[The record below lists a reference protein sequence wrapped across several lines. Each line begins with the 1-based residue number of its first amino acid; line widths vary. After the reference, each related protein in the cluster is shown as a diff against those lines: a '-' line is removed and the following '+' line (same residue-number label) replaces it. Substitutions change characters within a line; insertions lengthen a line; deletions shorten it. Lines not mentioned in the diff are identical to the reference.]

1 MNPWLE
7 SKVQGVHVW
16 IRPNS
21 WISRQIPGTT
31 QITSAFID
39 GERFRWAAFVKIVTS
54 SCNSWNAGANNH
66 CVLMCHVTSYCFKR
80 LINQLLIGRLLD
92 HSLFWRFHLWFLST
106 PWLPRLPLAVRYL
119 YHHEKS
125 SSPSIPPQ
133 SSEKVLERW
142 TLWHLLLL
150 VRLAFDK
157 WGENLPV
164 LWIDRFQ
171 FLYQIQNKLQR

>member
-39 GERFRWAAFVKIVTS
+39 GEGFRWAAFVKIVTS

-66 CVLMCHVTSYCFKR
+66 YVLMCRVNSYCFKR

-92 HSLFWRFHLWFLST
+92 HSLLWRFHLWIRNALT
-106 PWLPRLPLAVRYL
+106 
-119 YHHEKS
+119 S
-125 SSPSIPPQ
+125 SMTAGNQ
-133 SSEKVLERW
+133 VFVSSWEILVIFDPATALERW

-150 VRLAFDK
+150 VRLAF
-157 WGENLPV
+157 E
-164 LWIDRFQ
+164 
-171 FLYQIQNKLQR
+171 